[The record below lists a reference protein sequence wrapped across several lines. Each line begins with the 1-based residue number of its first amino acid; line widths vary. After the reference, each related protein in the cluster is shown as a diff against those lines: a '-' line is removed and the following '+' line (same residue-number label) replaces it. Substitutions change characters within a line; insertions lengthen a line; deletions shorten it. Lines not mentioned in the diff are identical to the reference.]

1 MIGFKESLLMQKI
14 NCLLEVA
21 LVLKQLKK
29 GPESFF
35 SHHPAKFGVHRHCG
49 RGDEMVLNDEMKVV
63 TRSCKTT

>member
-1 MIGFKESLLMQKI
+1 MQKV

-35 SHHPAKFGVHRHCG
+35 SRHPAKFGVHRHCG
-49 RGDEMVLNDEMKVV
+49 RGDEMVLNDEIKVV